1 VTTTDTAAPPA
12 AAHPLELLT
21 AEEITRAVELV
32 RADPRFPEES
42 VFAHVRLHE
51 PPKAAVLGHTGGA
64 PVDREIEALVVPRA
78 GIEPIEVVVSVT
90 EGAVRSWVPRPGMR
104 PALLFGES
112 FDAIVK
118 VREHPDWQAALRR
131 RGIDDFDAVQIDPW
145 PAGSFDVAHEDGRRI
160 SRCISYVRHSKED
173 NGYAHPIEGV
183 IAFFDQGAGQVLEV
197 VDLGVV
203 PIPQECHSYLPDD
216 VGPLRTDLAPLEI
229 VQPEGPSFSVDGSAV
244 TWQRWSLRV
253 GFDPYEGL
261 VIHDVKYRD
270 VKYRDVKYRDV
281 RYRDVSHPDGE
292 DGDGDRVRSVLH
304 RASITEM
311 VVPYGDPDPMH
322 GWKNAFDAG
331 EWGLGRMTNSLTLG
345 CDCLGVIHYF
355 DVVMATEQGD
365 PYVVEQAIC
374 MHEEDYG
381 ILWKH
386 QDLHGGTTEVR
397 RSRRLVVSFIATV
410 GNYEYAF
417 YWYFYLDGNIQLEVK
432 LTGIISPMAVAPG
445 EVPEFAGLVAPGL
458 AGPNHQHLF
467 SARLDLDVDG
477 PTNRVYEV
485 EAERVPT
492 GPENP
497 WGNAFRQRATH
508 LEHELEAQRE
518 VDAATSRLWKI
529 VNPEVSNRV
538 GQPVGY
544 KLVPTMST
552 PTMLASPDSSVGRRA
567 GFARHNLWVTPYDP
581 AERRAAGD
589 YPNQHEG
596 GDGLPRWTAADRSIS
611 DTDVVVWYT
620 FGVTHFVRPE
630 DFPVMP
636 VEYTGFL
643 LAPVGFFD
651 RNPALDVP
659 PSTNGSCH

>member
-1 VTTTDTAAPPA
+1 VVTTTDTTTPTA
-12 AAHPLELLT
+12 AAHPLDLLT
-21 AEEITRAVELV
+21 GDEITCAVEIV
-32 RADPRFPEES
+32 RADARFAEDS

-51 PPKAAVLGHTGGA
+51 PPKDVVIAHRPGG
-64 PVDREIEALVVPRA
+64 PVDRQVEALVVPRE
-78 GIEPIEVVVSVT
+78 GLEPIEVVVSVT
-90 EGAVRSWVPRPGMR
+90 DGVVRSWTPRPGMR

-112 FDAIVK
+112 FVAITAL
-118 VREHPDWQAALRR
+118 REHPEWQAALRK
-131 RGIDDFDAVQIDPW
+131 RGIEDFDAVQIDPW
-145 PAGSFDVAHEDGRRI
+145 PAGSFGVEHEGGRRI
-160 SRCISYVRHSKED
+160 SRCISYQRHSKED

-183 IAFFDQGAGQVLEV
+183 VAFFDQGAGEVLEV
-197 VDLGVV
+197 VDYGQV
-203 PIPQECHSYLPDD
+203 PVPQECHSYLPDD
-216 VGPLRTDLAPLEI
+216 VGPLRTDLKPLEI
-229 VQPEGPSFSVDGSAV
+229 VQSEGPSFTVEGNAV
-244 TWQRWSLRV
+244 TWQKWSLRV
-253 GFDPYEGL
+253 GYDPYEGL
-261 VIHDVKYRD
+261 VLHGITY
-270 VKYRDVKYRDV
+270 
-281 RYRDVSHPDGE
+281 S
-292 DGDGDRVRSVLH
+292 DGDRVRPVMH

-311 VVPYGDPDPMH
+311 VVPYGDPNPMH

-331 EWGLGRMTNSLTLG
+331 EWGLGRMTNSLKLG

-365 PYVVEQAIC
+365 PWVVEQAIC

-410 GNYEYAF
+410 GNYEYGF
-417 YWYFYLDGNIQLEVK
+417 YWYFYLDGNVQLEVK
-432 LTGIISPMAVAPG
+432 LTGVISPMAVEAGATPD
-445 EVPEFAGLVAPGL
+445 FAGLVAPGL

-492 GPENP
+492 GPDNP

-508 LEHELEAQRE
+508 LQHELEAQRD
-518 VDAATSRLWKI
+518 VDAATSRAWKI
-529 VNPEVSNRV
+529 VNPGITNRV

-552 PTMLASPDSSVGRRA
+552 PTMLAAPDSSVGKRA
-567 GFARHNLWVTPYDP
+567 GFARHNLWVTPYDA

-589 YPNQHEG
+589 YPNQHSG
-596 GDGLPRWTAADRSIS
+596 GDGLPQWTAADRSIS
-611 DTDVVVWYT
+611 DTDVVLWYT

-636 VEYTGFL
+636 VEYAGFL

-651 RNPALDVP
+651 QNPALDVP
-659 PSTNGSCH
+659 PSTNGTCH

>member
-1 VTTTDTAAPPA
+1 MVTTTDTTTPTA
-12 AAHPLELLT
+12 AAHPLDLLT
-21 AEEITRAVELV
+21 GDEITRAVEIV
-32 RADPRFPEES
+32 RADARFPDDS

-51 PPKAAVLGHTGGA
+51 PAKDVVAAHRPGA
-64 PVDREIEALVVPRA
+64 PVDRQIEALVVPRE
-78 GIEPIEVVVSVT
+78 GLEPIEVVVSVT
-90 EGAVRSWVPRPGMR
+90 EGAVRSWTPRPGMR

-112 FDAIVK
+112 FIAITQL
-118 VREHPDWQAALRR
+118 REHPEWQAALRK
-131 RGIDDFDAVQIDPW
+131 RGIEDFDAVQIDPW
-145 PAGSFDVAHEDGRRI
+145 PAGSFGVEHEDGRRI
-160 SRCISYVRHSKED
+160 SRCISYLRHSKED

-183 IAFFDQGAGQVLEV
+183 VAFFDQGSGEVLEV
-197 VDLGVV
+197 VDYGEM

-216 VGPLRTDLAPLEI
+216 VGPMRTDLKPLEI
-229 VQPEGPSFSVDGSAV
+229 VQPEGPSFTVEGNAV
-244 TWQRWSLRV
+244 QWQRWSLRV

-261 VIHDVKYRD
+261 VIHDVSYR
-270 VKYRDVKYRDV
+270 
-281 RYRDVSHPDGE
+281 
-292 DGDGDRVRSVLH
+292 DGDRVRPVLH

-311 VVPYGDPDPMH
+311 VVPYGDPNPMH

-331 EWGLGRMTNSLTLG
+331 EWGLGRMTNSLKLG

-365 PYVVEQAIC
+365 PWVVEQAIC

-410 GNYEYAF
+410 GNYEYGF
-417 YWYFYLDGNIQLEVK
+417 YWYFYLDGNVQLEVK
-432 LTGIISPMAVAPG
+432 LTGVISPMAVEAG
-445 EVPEFAGLVAPGL
+445 ATPEFAGLVAPGL

-508 LEHELEAQRE
+508 LEHELEAQRD
-518 VDAATSRLWKI
+518 VDAATSRAWKV
-529 VNPEVSNRV
+529 VNPEVTNRV

-552 PTMLASPDSSVGRRA
+552 PTMLAAPDSSVGKRA

-581 AERRAAGD
+581 EERRAAGD
-589 YPNQHEG
+589 YPNQHAG

-611 DTDVVVWYT
+611 DTDVVLWYT

-659 PSTNGSCH
+659 PSTNGSCP